1 MALAVSYVGGSYWSG
16 GATSPTLGS
25 VALSTGDLLIAL
37 CLQDAPFDNQAVSS
51 ATWGAN
57 GLTSAAALLGNAGFS
72 FNWCAAEAWIYQVA
86 SGGTSTLTFNLAGS
100 AARGAII
107 ALKATGFDTGTPV
120 GDTDS
125 AQVSAAANSLTLS
138 GAAGDVAIYAVAC
151 DLQDADKW
159 LEGNN
164 SITEDYNSD
173 PRPGN
178 LGRAKLAVGHKAFS
192 TTSCTLGFT
201 ARQIDAGPID
211 QSIDHVAIG
220 LVIKAA
226 AGGGGSAVPVFMH
239 SYQRRRSGLLV

>member
-1 MALAVSYVGGSYWSG
+1 MALAVSYVTGTYWSG

-25 VALSTGDLLIAL
+25 VTLNTGDLLIAL

-57 GLTSAAALLGNAGFS
+57 GLTSAVALVGNAGGS
-72 FNWCAAEAWIYQVA
+72 FDWCAAEAWIYQVS
-86 SGGTSTLTFNLAGS
+86 SGATSTITFNLAGS
-100 AARGAII
+100 AARGAIV

-120 GDTDS
+120 GDTDIG
-125 AQVSAAANSLTLS
+125 QTTGAASSLTLD
-138 GAAGDVAIYAVAC
+138 GAAGDAAIYAVAT
-151 DLQDADKW
+151 DHQAANSW

-178 LGRAKLAVGHKAFS
+178 LSRAKLAVGHKAFS

-211 QSIDHVAIG
+211 QNIDHLAIG

-226 AGGGGSAVPVFMH
+226 GGGGSIVPILNHM
-239 SYQRRRSGLLV
+239 QRMRTR